1 MKQPH
6 LEFLARRMREHHRHH
21 PWRLSTGGLYI
32 PHSYG
37 NMSPDSL
44 SYWDD
49 VGFILN
55 GRRFMV
61 WWRHPRDVYR
71 NAIEDLAWAQH
82 EAEFGDAPDP
92 NWLFD
97 GATTLYK
104 QTGKSGKRK
113 KRIGSR
119 SRNPSAEQERYYAL
133 LSEREDALK
142 NEGIDLDVQPS
153 WKWRRYLRC
162 MGMDLV
168 APVEVR
174 NERELAGM
182 AALARDLVLHK
193 TTLVERFPGAPY
205 GRADWL
211 RDVPRMRS

>member
-6 LEFLARRMREHHRHH
+6 LEFLARRMREDHRHH
-21 PWRLSTGGLYI
+21 PWSLSAGGLYI

-37 NMSPDSL
+37 DMTLDSL

-61 WWRHPRDVYR
+61 WWRHPRDLYR

-82 EAEFGDAPDP
+82 EAEFGESPDP

-97 GATTLYK
+97 GATTLHK

-113 KRIGSR
+113 KPIGSR

-142 NEGIDLDVQPS
+142 NEGLDLDVQPS

-174 NERELAGM
+174 NERELADM

-193 TTLVERFPGAPY
+193 TTLAERFPGVPY